1 MSSITERRSVRRN
14 GSLIELLRPVY
25 KILNFKSEILDI
37 MDVLRLATAGS
48 VDDGKST
55 LIGRLLYDTKS
66 ITKDK
71 LEAVE
76 ASSKRKGLDFV
87 DLSLL
92 TDGLIAERE
101 QGITID
107 VAHIYF
113 STEKRKYIVADT
125 PGHVEYT
132 RNMITGASNAEASIV
147 LVDARN
153 GVSEQTRRHLFISS
167 LLEIETVFVAVNK
180 MDLVNFDEARF
191 ESIKNDV
198 DDLGEKIGFK
208 GSLTF
213 IPLAA
218 KYGDNVVSPSSKM
231 PWYTGKP
238 LLEYLENLPV
248 HKKDE
253 TLPARFHVQYVIRPH
268 SEEYHDFRGYAGKLV
283 SGFLEVGQ
291 KIVAL
296 PSMRESTIKS
306 IFHGGY
312 HKKTKAHAGESVTIE
327 LEDDIDVSRGNTL
340 VPVETPYQQASNFT
354 AKLTWMNEQPLVTGK
369 TFLLQHGVN
378 RIKAKLTSFSHV
390 IDMNTIEEKTEVRE
404 FKLNDIGEVT
414 IKTAKPIFAD
424 VFRDNPRN
432 GAFILI
438 DEFSNNTV
446 AAGFIEKV

>member
-1 MSSITERRSVRRN
+1 
-14 GSLIELLRPVY
+14 
-25 KILNFKSEILDI
+25 
-37 MDVLRLATAGS
+37 MDVLRIATAGS

-113 STEKRKYIVADT
+113 ATETRKYIIADT

-167 LLEIETVFVAVNK
+167 LLELETVIVAVNK
-180 MDLVNFDEARF
+180 MDLVNFDESVF
-191 ESIKNDV
+191 NTIKENV
-198 DDLGEKIGFK
+198 EGIAQKIGFK
-208 GSLTF
+208 GSLHF

-218 KYGDNVVSPSSKM
+218 KYGDNVVTLSEKM
-231 PWYTGKP
+231 PWYTDKP

-248 HKKDE
+248 HAKDE
-253 TLPARFHVQYVIRPH
+253 NLPARFHVQSVIRPH

-283 SGFLEVGQ
+283 SGTIEVGQ
-291 KIVAL
+291 KVIAL
-296 PSMRESTIKS
+296 PSLRESTVKAIYS
-306 IFHGGY
+306 GY
-312 HKKTKAHAGESVTIE
+312 EKVTKAHAGESLNIE
-327 LEDDIDVSRGNTL
+327 LVDDIDISRGNTL
-340 VPVETPYQQASNFT
+340 VIEGAPYQQVSTFT
-354 AKLTWMNEQPLVTGK
+354 AKLTWMSEQPLTAGR

-378 RIKAKLTSFSHV
+378 RIKAKVLSFAHL
-390 IDMNTIEEKTEVRE
+390 IDMNTIEEKSEVRE
-404 FKLNDIGEVT
+404 FRLNDIGEVS

-424 VFRDNPRN
+424 LYHDNPHN

-438 DEFSNNTV
+438 DEYSNNTV
-446 AAGFIEKV
+446 AVGFIESI

>member
-1 MSSITERRSVRRN
+1 
-14 GSLIELLRPVY
+14 
-25 KILNFKSEILDI
+25 

-113 STEKRKYIVADT
+113 STENRKYIIADT

-132 RNMITGASNAEASIV
+132 RNMITGASHAEASIV
-147 LVDARN
+147 LVDARH

-167 LLEIETVFVAVNK
+167 LLEIDTVLVAVNK
-180 MDLVNFDEARF
+180 MDLVDFSEEKFSA
-191 ESIKNDV
+191 IKKNV
-198 DDLGEKIGFK
+198 EELAEKIGFK

-218 KYGDNVVSPSSKM
+218 KYGDNVVSQSTKI
-231 PWYTGKP
+231 PWYSGKP
-238 LLEYLENLPV
+238 LLDYLENLPV
-248 HKKDE
+248 HKRDE
-253 TLPARFHVQYVIRPH
+253 SLPGRFHVQSVIRPH

-283 SGFLEVGQ
+283 SGNLNVGQ
-291 KIVAL
+291 RITAL
-296 PSMRESTIKS
+296 PSLRQSVIKTIYS
-306 IFHGGY
+306 GY
-312 HKKTKAHAGESVTIE
+312 EKVNNAHAGESLNIE

-340 VPVETPYQQASNFT
+340 VPVDTPYQQVSNFS
-354 AKLTWMNEQPLVTGK
+354 AKLTWMDEQPLTPGK
-369 TFLLQHGVN
+369 TFLLQHGIN
-378 RIKAKLTSFSHV
+378 RVKAKVTSFGHV
-390 IDMNTIEEKTEVRE
+390 IDMNTIEEKEGVGQFR
-404 FKLNDIGEVT
+404 LNDIGEVN

-424 VFRDNPRN
+424 VYKENPRN
-432 GAFILI
+432 GAIILI

-446 AAGFIEKV
+446 AVGFIDKL

>member
-1 MSSITERRSVRRN
+1 MDI
-14 GSLIELLRPVY
+14 LR
-25 KILNFKSEILDI
+25 I
-37 MDVLRLATAGS
+37 ATAGS

-76 ASSKRKGLDFV
+76 SSSKRKGLDFV

-113 STEKRKYIVADT
+113 STEKRKYIIADT

-147 LVDARN
+147 LIDARN
-153 GVSEQTRRHLFISS
+153 GVIEQTKRHLFISN
-167 LLEIETVFVAVNK
+167 LLKIETVFVCINK
-180 MDLVNFDEARF
+180 MDLVGFDESVF
-191 ESIKNDV
+191 NKIKADTQEV
-198 DDLGEKIGFK
+198 AKKMGYEGDLDFVPI
-208 GSLTF
+208 
-213 IPLAA
+213 AA
-218 KYGDNVVSPSSKM
+218 KYGDNVVTPSTKM
-231 PWYTGKP
+231 NWYSGPT
-238 LLEYLENLPV
+238 LLEYLEDIPV

-253 TLPARFHVQYVIRPH
+253 SLPARFSVQFVIRPH
-268 SEEYHDFRGYAGKLV
+268 SDEHHDFRGYAGKLS
-283 SGFLEVGQ
+283 SGQLRVGQ
-291 KIVAL
+291 EVLVLPTSKTSKVTKI
-296 PSMRESTIKS
+296 I
-306 IFHGGY
+306 
-312 HKKTKAHAGESVTIE
+312 HAQKEVDIAGPDESVTVE
-327 LEDDIDVSRGNTL
+327 LQDDVDISRGNMI
-340 VPVETPYQQASNFT
+340 VPVDAPPAQANNFVAT
-354 AKLTWMNEQPLVTGK
+354 ISWMDEQPLVNSK

-378 RIKAKLTSFSHV
+378 VVKAKITGLQSKVNIHTL
-390 IDMNTIEEKTEVRE
+390 EELNEVSE
-404 FKLNDIGEVT
+404 FKLNDIGRVG

-424 VFRDNPRN
+424 LYKDNQRN

-446 AAGFIEKV
+446 AVGFIEKF

>member
-1 MSSITERRSVRRN
+1 
-14 GSLIELLRPVY
+14 
-25 KILNFKSEILDI
+25 
-37 MDVLRLATAGS
+37 MDVLRIATAGS

-113 STEKRKYIVADT
+113 STENRKYIIADT

-132 RNMITGASNAEASIV
+132 RNMITGASHAEASIV

-167 LLEIETVFVAVNK
+167 LLELETVIVAVNK
-180 MDLVNFDEARF
+180 MDLVNFE
-191 ESIKNDV
+191 ESVFISIRKNV
-198 DDLGEKIGFK
+198 EYIAEKIGFK
-208 GSLTF
+208 GSLHF

-218 KYGDNVVSPSSKM
+218 KYGDNVVSLSEKM
-231 PWYTGKP
+231 PWYTDKP

-248 HKKDE
+248 HAKDE

-283 SGFLEVGQ
+283 SGSIEVGQ
-291 KIVAL
+291 KVVAL
-296 PSMRESTIKS
+296 PSLRASTVKS
-306 IFHGGY
+306 IYSGY
-312 HKKTKAHAGESVTIE
+312 EQVLKAHAGESLNIE
-327 LEDDIDVSRGNTL
+327 LVDDIDISRGYTL
-340 VPVETPYQQASNFT
+340 VTDGTPYQQLSTFT
-354 AKLTWMNEQPLVTGK
+354 AKLTWMSEQPLTAGR
-369 TFLLQHGVN
+369 TFLLQHGIN
-378 RIKAKLTSFSHV
+378 RVKAKVLSFAHV
-390 IDMNTIEEKTEVRE
+390 IDMNTIEEKSEVKA
-404 FKLNDIGEVT
+404 FKLNDIGEVS

-424 VFRDNPRN
+424 LYRENPHN

-438 DEFSNNTV
+438 DEFSNSTV
-446 AAGFIEKV
+446 AVGFITNI